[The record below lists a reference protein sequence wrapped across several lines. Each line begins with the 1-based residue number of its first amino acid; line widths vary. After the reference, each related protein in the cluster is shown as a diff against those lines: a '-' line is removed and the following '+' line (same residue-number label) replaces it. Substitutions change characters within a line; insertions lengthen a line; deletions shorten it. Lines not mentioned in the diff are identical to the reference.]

1 MLDLKRSRVTVAI
14 TMVLITAGAQ
24 ASQDRYPATRDA
36 QGSLAARIQA
46 PSPPPQPLYE
56 TREIHDPNGTG
67 KFYLG
72 REIAQVMGPG
82 GIAWLDRPERGD
94 EERPAAVIDAL
105 GLRGGE
111 VVADLGAGSGY
122 FTFRIAPKV
131 GKTGR
136 VLAVEI
142 QDEMLETIRRRA
154 TAMKVTNVEE
164 VKGSETDPKLPVN
177 GVDIVLM
184 VDVYHE
190 LVYPYEVMTKVR
202 KGLKPGGRVVFVE
215 YRKEDPRV
223 AIKEVHKMSVEQLE
237 KEMRVVGLAHLR
249 TVETLPSQHI
259 VIFEKRDGLDARLN
273 PGGRGLQGRSY
284 GQCFRDRGFLSMPK
298 AHVNHRTIYGGPPAR
313 EPWLKRKRNARIR
326 LATAWWRRARNI
338 AATTATTR
346 PAPWRSHATAITL
359 DAKPR
364 LPQPEHECRLSPG
377 TPPGPTNGTGS
388 SMAKCRRRRF
398 EASERW

>member
-1 MLDLKRSRVTVAI
+1 MLDLKRRRAAEAL

-24 ASQDRYPATRDA
+24 ASQNQYPATREA
-36 QGSLAARIQA
+36 QGSLSARIQV
-46 PSPPPQPLYE
+46 PSPPSQPLYE
-56 TREIHDPNGTG
+56 TREIHDPDGTG

-154 TAMKVTNVEE
+154 TALKVTNVEE

-190 LVYPYEVMTKVR
+190 LAYPYEVMTKVC
-202 KGLKPGGRVVFVE
+202 KALKPGGRVVFVE

-223 AIKEVHKMSVEQLE
+223 PIKEVHKMSVEQVE
-237 KEMRVVGLAHLR
+237 KEMRVVGLVHMR
-249 TVETLPSQHI
+249 TLETLPSQHI
-259 VIFEKRDGLDARLN
+259 VIFER
-273 PGGRGLQGRSY
+273 
-284 GQCFRDRGFLSMPK
+284 
-298 AHVNHRTIYGGPPAR
+298 R
-313 EPWLKRKRNARIR
+313 E
-326 LATAWWRRARNI
+326 
-338 AATTATTR
+338 
-346 PAPWRSHATAITL
+346 
-359 DAKPR
+359 
-364 LPQPEHECRLSPG
+364 
-377 TPPGPTNGTGS
+377 
-388 SMAKCRRRRF
+388 
-398 EASERW
+398 